1 MLAATTDFV
10 RHDLH
15 TWHRATLA
23 SEIARRENADLFLAR
38 RSGVCSVMKRYLDD
52 AVSCMRILSKET
64 LRMSRTWRLC
74 ATSTVARFSMVFPR
88 FYERLDTNAISEHAQ
103 LPASF
108 SLPLHFPCPF
118 IFFFILQFLPHVQRK
133 FSSRILAQ
141 KRRQF
146 SSGFS
151 SAQDWNRC
159 NFGRVQF
166 SIPGKYILCRF
177 FFRVFT
183 ILRSDVEITRTL
195 IKIYQSLSKAIK
207 SPSSTTISGNGSM
220 KFEFHNR
227 HWSKL

>member
-15 TWHRATLA
+15 TWHRATFA
-23 SEIARRENADLFLAR
+23 SEIARREMQIYFSRDLAR

-108 SLPLHFPCPF
+108 SLPLHFPCLF

-141 KRRQF
+141 KCRQF

-159 NFGRVQF
+159 NFGKVQF
-166 SIPGKYILCRF
+166 SIPGKYILCWF
-177 FFRVFT
+177 FFSRFHDFT
-183 ILRSDVEITRTL
+183 IRCGDYSNV
-195 IKIYQSLSKAIK
+195 
-207 SPSSTTISGNGSM
+207 N
-220 KFEFHNR
+220 
-227 HWSKL
+227 